1 MRGQHRQACLQALGV
16 TLWERRNRSAA
27 PAATHAEP
35 SAAPSPEG
43 GAGPVPLERMD
54 LAQLR
59 EAVAGCHA
67 CDLAQG
73 RTRTVFGVGD
83 PDAGLVVIGEAP
95 GAQEDRQGEP
105 FVGRAGKLLD
115 AMLRA
120 MGRSRGHDVFI
131 TNIVKCR
138 PPKNRDPK
146 PEEADACAGYL
157 HRQLE
162 LVRPRLILAVGRIA
176 AQRLLQTDASIG
188 RLRGRVHRYGPDAIP
203 LVVSYH
209 PAYLLRSPQEKR
221 KAWADLKLAMR
232 ELGDADQ

>member
-1 MRGQHRQACLQALGV
+1 MSRNRQRACLQALGV
-16 TLWERRNRSAA
+16 PLWERRERP
-27 PAATHAEP
+27 PAAVPGPAEP
-35 SAAPSPEG
+35 SRAS
-43 GAGPVPLERMD
+43 AGQSDAVATPLARMD

-59 EAVAGCHA
+59 EAVAGCRA
-67 CDLAQG
+67 CGLAQG

-83 PDAGLVVIGEAP
+83 PDASLMIIGEAP

-120 MGRSRGHDVFI
+120 MGRSRQHDVFI

-157 HRQLE
+157 RRQLE

-176 AQRLLQTDASIG
+176 AQRLLQTDTGIS
-188 RLRGRVHRYGPDAIP
+188 RLRGRVHYYGPDAIP